1 MSDRPLLTA
10 AGVLAA
16 AWGIAALFAPQLA
29 AVVST
34 DYLFVR
40 LVGVLALLQGVRV
53 VQERRRGS
61 IDQAETGDPE
71 TTVSV
76 PTPGGEFDES
86 LRRVHD
92 GARKSRF
99 KSRKRIRKRLE
110 SAVVDA
116 IVQREGCSSDEAR
129 EVVKSGEWTDDP
141 YAASFVGGP
150 DPPRRP
156 LRKLFRRS
164 VDGET
169 KYQRRA
175 RRTADAVAR
184 YVEEG
189 R

>member
-1 MSDRPLLTA
+1 MSDRPLLTV

-16 AWGIAALFAPQLA
+16 AWGIAALFAPELA
-29 AVVST
+29 AVVDA

-40 LVGVLALLQGVRV
+40 LVGALALLQGVRV
-53 VQERRRGS
+53 VQERRHGA

-71 TTVSV
+71 TTGSV
-76 PTPGGEFDES
+76 PTPGREFDES
-86 LRRVHD
+86 LRRIHD

-99 KSRKRIRKRLE
+99 KSRKRVRKQLE

-116 IVQREGCSSDEAR
+116 IVQRESCSTEEATD
-129 EVVKSGEWTDDP
+129 VVKRGEWTDDP

-156 LRKLFRRS
+156 LRTLLRRS
-164 VDGET
+164 VGGET

-184 YVEEG
+184 YIEEG